1 MAFIQGGFN
10 AGQNPFINQFPT
22 SFGAPAFGGA
32 QQSFGFNP
40 QQAQMM
46 FMLQALMQAMQ
57 QMSQGWGGFAGGG
70 GQQVPQ
76 VGGGGGYGDPT
87 ERDRETVR
95 EDVRCGRVSE
105 QAAADIYGLV
115 NR

>member
-76 VGGGGGYGDPT
+76 VAVAT
-87 ERDRETVR
+87 AAVVVKSAAAVT
-95 EDVRCGRVSE
+95 
-105 QAAADIYGLV
+105 AAADLKDFNHALPTTQV
-115 NR
+115 FKPTSTR

>member
-76 VGGGGGYGDPT
+76 VGGGGGGG
-87 ERDRETVR
+87 
-95 EDVRCGRVSE
+95 CGGGLATTASL
-105 QAAADIYGLV
+105 AAGWATGADD
-115 NR
+115 

>member
-57 QMSQGWGGFAGGG
+57 QMYRWHTLGKPM
-70 GQQVPQ
+70 QVKHMILRGP
-76 VGGGGGYGDPT
+76 D
-87 ERDRETVR
+87 
-95 EDVRCGRVSE
+95 
-105 QAAADIYGLV
+105 
-115 NR
+115 